1 MTENEL
7 RAYQREK
14 ARERR
19 EQLAKLQQEEK
30 EYKES
35 EEYKRD
41 CWEHQQDMWERK
53 AKKEGWTY
61 KRQPYVSALDRQKMQ
76 EQEKQQ
82 EIAYLEE
89 KIKALKGE

>member
-14 ARERR
+14 AQERR

-35 EEYKRD
+35 EQYKRD
-41 CWEHQQDMWERK
+41 VWEHHQDLWERK

-61 KRQPYVSALDRQKMQ
+61 TRQPYVSALDRQKMQ

>member
-1 MTENEL
+1 MNENEL

-14 ARERR
+14 AQERR

-30 EYKES
+30 EYRES
-35 EEYKRD
+35 EQYKRD
-41 CWEHQQDMWERK
+41 VWEHHQDLWERK

-61 KRQPYVSALDRQKMQ
+61 TRQPYVSALDRQRMQ

-82 EIAYLEE
+82 EIAFLEE
-89 KIKALKGE
+89 KLKTLKGE

>member
-7 RAYQREK
+7 RAYQRAK
-14 ARERR
+14 AKERR

-35 EEYKRD
+35 EQYKRD
-41 CWEHQQDMWERK
+41 VWEHHQDMWERK

-61 KRQPYVSALDRQKMQ
+61 TRQPYVSALDRQRMQ

-82 EIAYLEE
+82 EIAFLEE
-89 KIKALKGE
+89 KLKALKGE

>member
-14 ARERR
+14 AKERR

-35 EEYKRD
+35 EAYKRD
-41 CWEHQQDMWERK
+41 VWEHHQDVWERK

-61 KRQPYVSALDRQKMQ
+61 TRQPYVSALDRQKMA

-82 EIAYLEE
+82 EIAFLEE
-89 KIKALKGE
+89 KLKALKGE